1 MYVFE
6 VYAAAIWGSV
16 VGPREAQVA
25 VQYPAEVDD
34 EYLTNATE
42 DPSQQLR
49 STSMAEHPYAGS
61 HWRQTPPPIN
71 WLQGWNF
78 ATDLYRVLEHAL
90 DGFRKRSPDTEHTRF
105 VANVWK
111 MQLPRSSAVLDA
123 IMHKYESLPV
133 RFRQTLPISL
143 NQKEDLFS
151 FQAANIAAAIQVSN
165 PTLEQAHT
173 SLLIQSPACSHDPY
187 FDSGSLTSRT
197 M

>member
-25 VQYPAEVDD
+25 VQYPAEVND
-34 EYLTNATE
+34 EYLSNASE
-42 DPSQQLR
+42 DPSQQMR
-49 STSMAEHPYAGS
+49 SASMTEHPYTGS

-90 DGFRKRSPDTEHTRF
+90 DGFRKRSPDTDHTRF
-105 VANVWK
+105 VADVWK

-143 NQKEDLFS
+143 NQREDLFS
-151 FQAANIAAAIQVSN
+151 FQAANIAAAIQVLA
-165 PTLEQAHT
+165 TQVE
-173 SLLIQSPACSHDPY
+173 
-187 FDSGSLTSRT
+187 
-197 M
+197 

>member
-34 EYLTNATE
+34 EFLSNTSE
-42 DPSQQLR
+42 DSSQQLR
-49 STSMAEHPYAGS
+49 SASMTEHPYTGG

-90 DGFRKRSPDTEHTRF
+90 DGFRKRSPDTDHTRF
-105 VANVWK
+105 VADVWK

-123 IMHKYESLPV
+123 IMHKYEALPV

-143 NQKEDLFS
+143 NQREDLFS
-151 FQAANIAAAIQVSN
+151 FQAANIAAAIQV
-165 PTLEQAHT
+165 LESQ
-173 SLLIQSPACSHDPY
+173 LECSHTTLLTG
-187 FDSGSLTSRT
+187 FSASSHDSYLDR
-197 M
+197 

>member
-16 VGPREAQVA
+16 VGHREAQVA

-34 EYLTNATE
+34 DFLTSALT
-42 DPSQQLR
+42 DAGVDSSQHLR
-49 STSMAEHPYAGS
+49 AAPMTDLSNPYTSS
-61 HWRQTPPPIN
+61 HWRQNPPPIN

-90 DGFRKRSPDTEHTRF
+90 DGFRKRSPDTDHTRF
-105 VANVWK
+105 VADVWK

-151 FQAANIAAAIQVSN
+151 FQAANIAAAIQVSAPN
-165 PTLEQAHT
+165 LELSSRHSADPMP
-173 SLLIQSPACSHDPY
+173 SLFA
-187 FDSGSLTSRT
+187 
-197 M
+197 